1 MSDRP
6 EDRPEERRR
15 TGPLGDDANAEE
27 TRRVP
32 PQDADAGTTRRV
44 PTGSSGQTGQGPS
57 PETERIPQRSAGED
71 EEKETRVI
79 RTPGGS
85 GSGPGGTARQEATPY
100 PRSYFEAADERED
113 RLRDMY
119 GGVDWLASFLGFVF
133 ALVAAAFFS
142 LVAGLVLAPVG
153 FTLNLG
159 EGQIGA
165 AVITGLVL
173 VGILVFLTYFIGG
186 YVAGRLARF
195 DGGRNGAMLLLW
207 SFLAI
212 AVLALA
218 GGILSSF
225 LPAGIAGGI
234 RDFIQNNVL
243 ATIGNLA
250 ELGVVGII
258 VAVGGLLLALLGVR
272 VVPQGPR
279 SAPLLGPI
287 FRPVAHLSPFCYDRL
302 PPAVQ
307 CSRFRFYSREGSS
320 AALRASSLRSTP
332 KAHDEVRHSG
342 VVCTSGP

>member
-15 TGPLGDDANAEE
+15 TGPLGDDGNAEE

-32 PQDADAGTTRRV
+32 RQDADAGTTRRV
-44 PTGSSGQTGQGPS
+44 PTGSSGQTGQSPS
-57 PETERIPQRSAGED
+57 PETERIPQRSAGEA

-79 RTPGGS
+79 RTPGGPAS
-85 GSGPGGTARQEATPY
+85 GAGGGPGGTARQDASPY
-100 PRSYFEAADERED
+100 PRGYFEAADERED

-119 GGVDWLASFLGFVF
+119 GGVDWLASFLGFIF

-142 LVAGLVLAPVG
+142 LVAGLVLAPLG
-153 FTLNLG
+153 FTPNLG
-159 EGQIGA
+159 EAEIGA

-173 VGILVFLTYFIGG
+173 VGILVFLTFFFGG

-207 SFLAI
+207 SFLAV

-225 LPAGIAGGI
+225 LPEGIAGGI
-234 RDFIQNNVL
+234 RNFIQNNVL
-243 ATIGNLA
+243 ATIGSLA

-258 VAVGGLLLALLGVR
+258 VAVGGLLLALLG
-272 VVPQGPR
+272 GF
-279 SAPLLGPI
+279 LGGRLGSRYHSEI
-287 FRPVAHLSPFCYDRL
+287 DR
-302 PPAVQ
+302 
-307 CSRFRFYSREGSS
+307 
-320 AALRASSLRSTP
+320 T
-332 KAHDEVRHSG
+332 
-342 VVCTSGP
+342 T